1 MSASP
6 LQSALRALIRPLE
19 SAAADGSDPAA
30 PLPDLQSTVLRHCQ
44 QVLSLGMPDS
54 FRETIDAVAALFEP
68 RGAESVSRKDAVT
81 RGLEL
86 LGPLVE
92 SVEGLLASPLTVF
105 SGVGPKRAAQLE
117 RRGLASVEDIL
128 FHLPTN
134 YRDRRA
140 LIKVGEMEVGQG
152 ATFLAEVMKVTRTRS
167 RQRFGRGLE
176 VLVEDDT
183 GTAVLK
189 WFRFSEA
196 LESILIEGTKV
207 CVSGEVSRRRF
218 NKQLVHPEIEVLH
231 IAAETHP
238 NDEGRFEKFRRVMPV
253 YPAIEGLSARL
264 LQRLIASALEQYV
277 HIVPQHFPRSEA
289 RYRDLPSVSEALRTI
304 HAPPFEAEIDSYI
317 QGVSPAHR
325 CLALEELYLLELGLA
340 LKKTKESARPG
351 VAIPNGVLDP
361 ASASVGLPFALT
373 QAQERSLGEIFS
385 DLGRPR
391 PMNRLLQGDVGSGK
405 TVVAYL
411 AARAVAA
418 AGHQAALMVPTE
430 LLAEQ
435 HWRSLRR
442 MDAGREGG
450 ATLRIALLSSSLP
463 RAHADAVR
471 ESLREGH
478 VDLVVGTHALVQE
491 GVVFDSLA
499 LAVVDE
505 QHRFGVLQRAA
516 LASRGADRSIPH
528 CLVMTA
534 TPIPRTLSLTLYGDL
549 DVSVIDELPPGR
561 TPVESALVR
570 SGEGSVVLDAVI
582 ETLERGEQVYVV
594 YPLVEKSEKLDLR
607 NAKESAE
614 KLARALPH
622 SRVDLVHGRLDAEQ
636 RAAAMARFEG
646 GETGVLVAT
655 SVIEVGVDVSN
666 ATLMVVEHAERFGLA
681 QLHQLRGRVGRGH
694 RPGRCLFVS
703 RGGGE
708 GSEARLAALL
718 QTADGFRI
726 AEADLR
732 IRGPGEFLGTRQH
745 GAFPDLRVVHLLRD
759 SRLVSAARE
768 AAFAAVGQDP
778 DLKSNPAL
786 RRAVE
791 SHWGGRLRL
800 ADVA

>member
-6 LQSALRALIRPLE
+6 LQSALRALVQVLE
-19 SAAADGSDPAA
+19 SADSNPEWR
-30 PLPDLQSTVLRHCQ
+30 PTLLRHGERL
-44 QVLSLGMPDS
+44 LSLGMPDS
-54 FRETIDAVAALFEP
+54 FRETVEAVVARLEAEEGKSGLPGDAV
-68 RGAESVSRKDAVT
+68 SQ
-81 RGLEL
+81 GLDRL
-86 LGPLVE
+86 CPLVE
-92 SVEGLLASPLTVF
+92 SVDRLLASPLTVF
-105 SGVGPKRAAQLE
+105 SGVGPKRATQLE
-117 RRGLASVEDIL
+117 RRGLATVEDIL

-140 LIKVGEMEVGQG
+140 LIKVDEMEVGQG
-152 ATFLAEVMKVTRTRS
+152 ATFLGEVMKVTRTRS

-176 VLVEDDT
+176 VLVEDET
-183 GTAVLK
+183 GRAVLK
-189 WFRFSEA
+189 WFRFSEG
-196 LESILIEGTKV
+196 LEAMLAEGAKV
-207 CVSGEVSRRRF
+207 CVSGEVGRHRF

-231 IAAETHP
+231 SATEMGP
-238 NDEGRFEKFRRVMPV
+238 GDEGRFEKFRRVMPV
-253 YPAIEGLSARL
+253 YPAIEGVSARL
-264 LQRLIASALEQYV
+264 LQRLVASALDQYV
-277 HIVPQHFPRSEA
+277 DVVPQHFPRSED
-289 RYRDLPSVSEALRTI
+289 RYGDLPSVPEALRSI
-304 HAPPFEAEIDSYI
+304 HAPPFDAEIDSYI
-317 QGVSPAHR
+317 EGVSRAHR

-340 LKKTKESARPG
+340 LRKSRESARPG
-351 VAIPNGVLDP
+351 VAIPSEVLDP
-361 ASASVGLPFALT
+361 ASAAEGLPFALT
-373 QAQERSLGEIFS
+373 GAQERSLGEIFN

-442 MDAGREGG
+442 MDAGRRGG
-450 ATLRIALLSSSLP
+450 GTLRIALLSSSLP
-463 RAHADAVR
+463 RVHADAVR

-478 VDLVVGTHALVQE
+478 IDLVVGTHALVQE

-516 LASRGADRSIPH
+516 LAGRGGGALIPH
-528 CLVMTA
+528 GLVMTA

-570 SGEGSVVLDAVI
+570 SEEASAVLGAVVQ
-582 ETLERGEQVYVV
+582 TLERGEQVYVV

-614 KLARALPH
+614 KLARALPD
-622 SRVDLVHGRLDAEQ
+622 SRVDLVHGRLDAEE
-636 RAAAMARFEG
+636 RAAAMARFEA

-655 SVIEVGVDVSN
+655 SVIEVGVDVPN

-745 GAFPDLRVVHLLRD
+745 GAFPDLRVAHLLRD

-768 AAFAAVGQDP
+768 AAFAIVGDDP
-778 DLKSNPAL
+778 ELEGQPAL
-786 RRAVE
+786 REAVE